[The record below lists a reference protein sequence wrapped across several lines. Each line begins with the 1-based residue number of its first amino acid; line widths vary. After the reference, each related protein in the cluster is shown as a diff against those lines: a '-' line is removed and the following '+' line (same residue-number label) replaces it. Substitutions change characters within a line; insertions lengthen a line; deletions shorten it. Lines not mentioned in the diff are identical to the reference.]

1 MENEILESGT
11 AEASGGCT
19 AMIVTVGGS
28 PEPVISTL
36 REARPRCVLFV
47 ASEQSRAEVE
57 SKILPGLDFAISPN
71 YCVLSDGNRI
81 ERIYGEL
88 RQQIRD
94 WLRLN
99 GLRPA
104 DVAVD
109 ITGGTK
115 PMAAGLA
122 LAAIEHF
129 SQFRYVSGTRRTKE
143 GLGVVESGTEYTVKS
158 GNPWDVEAVKEREKA
173 AWLYEKG
180 DPAQAARVL
189 EGASEKCSPKQG
201 RALKGYARL
210 MEILDAADRFDFDGA
225 IRKANKFRDAHG
237 ILLAT
242 ETDEFAVTALE
253 ELWKHW
259 PAVQGELRKEGPMSA
274 TVRELICNA
283 DRRAAQSRWD
293 DAVARLYRATEVW
306 MQDLAFQAFG
316 AKLGKVEIGSIPA
329 GRQAEFLDEFGEAEE
344 GGQYLLGVERLARAV
359 SKFGPASCE
368 DAYRVYESL
377 KNHLQLRNT
386 SILAHGNRAAS
397 EEDYQGFRAALL
409 TGLGLSEADLPA
421 WPRLRMGS

>member
-1 MENEILESGT
+1 MGTEILGSGT
-11 AEASGGCT
+11 AEAGESCT

-47 ASEQSRAEVE
+47 ASEQSLAEVE
-57 SKILPGLDFAISPN
+57 GKILPALDFTIAPN

-99 GLRPA
+99 GLRAA

-129 SQFRYVSGTRRTKE
+129 SQFRYVSGTKRTKE
-143 GLGVVESGTEYTVKS
+143 GLGVVESGWEYTVKS

-173 AWLYEKG
+173 AWFYEKG

-189 EGASEKCSPKQG
+189 EAAAEKCSPKQA

-210 MEILDAADRFDFDGA
+210 MEILDAADRFRFKSVSLA
-225 IRKANKFRDAHG
+225 ANRNRDLHG
-237 ILLAT
+237 LLLT
-242 ETDEFAVTALE
+242 LEEDQRAVRALE
-253 ELWKHW
+253 RLWEHW
-259 PAVQGELRKEGPMSA
+259 PAVQREMDSEGPMSA

-283 DRRAAQSRWD
+283 DRRGAQSRWD

-306 MQDLAFQAFG
+306 VQDLAFKAFK
-316 AKLGKVEIGSIPA
+316 AKLGKVALGSIPVE
-329 GRQAEFLDEFGEAEE
+329 RQSEFTQEFGEPDED
-344 GGQYLLGVERLARAV
+344 GDYLLGVERLARAV
-359 SKFGPASCE
+359 SKFGPAGSE

-377 KNHLQLRNT
+377 KNHLQLRNS

-397 EEDYQGFRAALL
+397 EEDYRGFRAALL
-409 TGLGLSEADLPA
+409 TGLCLNEADLPA